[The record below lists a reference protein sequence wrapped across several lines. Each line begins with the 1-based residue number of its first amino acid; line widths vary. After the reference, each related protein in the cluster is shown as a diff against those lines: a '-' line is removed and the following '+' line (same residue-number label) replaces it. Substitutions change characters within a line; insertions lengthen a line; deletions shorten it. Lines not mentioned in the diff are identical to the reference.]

1 MLGSERHGG
10 MNWSCI
16 VNFIDVGEDCGGGG
30 MNIICWDLTIYL
42 FFMVFVLI
50 VVKMTKHSKS
60 IIIIIN
66 KNIFSGKEEW
76 HILNQLL

>member
-1 MLGSERHGG
+1 M
-10 MNWSCI
+10 
-16 VNFIDVGEDCGGGG
+16 GEDCGGG
-30 MNIICWDLTIYL
+30 MNNICWDLTIYL
-42 FFMVFVLI
+42 IFFMVFVLI

>member
-1 MLGSERHGG
+1 
-10 MNWSCI
+10 
-16 VNFIDVGEDCGGGG
+16 
-30 MNIICWDLTIYL
+30 
-42 FFMVFVLI
+42 MVFVLI

>member
-1 MLGSERHGG
+1 M
-10 MNWSCI
+10 
-16 VNFIDVGEDCGGGG
+16 GEDCGGGG